1 MLTLDL
7 SRLSPLLTL
16 VGVCLFLSRKQSRT
30 GQIGRVLI
38 GLGLI
43 ILALQLIV
51 HAAEPITE
59 ARGMQVLF
67 SSWPATPCWRCWWVR
82 CSPSCRIPAWRRCC

>member
-1 MLTLDL
+1 M
-7 SRLSPLLTL
+7 SEGPI
-16 VGVCLFLSRKQSRT
+16 FQ
-30 GQIGRVLI
+30 RVALI

-67 SSWPATPCWRCWWVR
+67 SSLAGDTLLAVLVILLAPIVARLFR
-82 CSPSCRIPAWRRCC
+82 